1 MLSQDQF
8 SALST
13 LLKDETAVVLETGKE
28 YLVESRL
35 TCLAREE
42 GFTTISDLIDTVLG
56 RSNPNLNQ
64 KVLLALTTNE
74 TSFFRDLGAFELLKS
89 TVIPNLIKNRAAT
102 RSLTFWSAACS
113 TGQEPYSIAMS
124 LAENFAELATWKVQI
139 LASDL
144 NPRVVSKAA
153 QGVYTS
159 LEVNR
164 GLPVQLLVK
173 HFTQDGD
180 FYKLHPALKS
190 KVSFFEQNL
199 ISPWPTTPVDVLFMR
214 NVLIYFD
221 TETKRAIFEKI
232 KSVLAPD
239 GYLFLGT
246 AETPYRIVEG
256 FVKVGGGI
264 NVYQQEVSEG
274 QEKEKSK
281 LKI

>member
-8 SALST
+8 SALSN

-42 GFTTISDLIDTVLG
+42 GFTTISDLIDTVLR
-56 RSNPNLNQ
+56 RSNPGLNQ

-74 TSFFRDLGAFELLKS
+74 TSFFRDLGAFEFLKT
-89 TVIPNLIKNRAAT
+89 TVIPNLMKERAST
-102 RSLTFWSAACS
+102 RALTLWSAACS
-113 TGQEPYSIAMS
+113 TGQEPYSIALS
-124 LAENFAELATWKVQI
+124 LKDNFQELDAWKVQI

-153 QGVYTS
+153 EGVYTS

-173 HFTQDGD
+173 YFTQVGD
-180 FYKLHPALKS
+180 FYKLHQELKS

-199 ISPWPTTPVDVLFMR
+199 ISPWPTTQVDVLFLR

-232 KSVLAPD
+232 KAVLAPD

-246 AETPYRIVEG
+246 AETPYRIVDG

-264 NVYQQEVSEG
+264 NVYQQEVSEH
-274 QEKEKSK
+274 QQKEKSK
-281 LKI
+281 LKV

>member
-8 SALST
+8 SALSN

-42 GFTTISDLIDTVLG
+42 GFTTISDLIDTVLR
-56 RSNPNLNQ
+56 RSNPGLNQ

-74 TSFFRDLGAFELLKS
+74 TSFFRDLGAFEFLKS
-89 TVIPNLIKNRAAT
+89 TVIPNLMRNRAST
-102 RSLTFWSAACS
+102 RSLTLWSAACS

-124 LAENFAELATWKVQI
+124 LKDNFQDLDAWKVQI

-153 QGVYTS
+153 EGVYTS

-164 GLPVQLLVK
+164 GLPIQLLVK
-173 HFTQDGD
+173 YFTQDGD
-180 FYKLHPALKS
+180 FYKLHQEVKS

-199 ISPWPTTPVDVLFMR
+199 ISPWPTTQVDVLFMR

-232 KSVLAPD
+232 KTVLAPD

-246 AETPYRIVEG
+246 AETPYRIVDG
-256 FVKVGGGI
+256 FVKVGGGF
-264 NVYQQEVSEG
+264 NVYQQEVIEN
-274 QEKEKSK
+274 QQKEKST
-281 LKI
+281 LKV